1 MQDQSV
7 TAFCIPLQTIQPQ
20 FSLETHRT
28 LFNSTRY
35 SLPRSPPVSMSARP
49 KTYVTP
55 TGAGSGRSVSCRTHK
70 HAQTNVFAHS
80 WNTVQVFQRIRRCQT
95 EPRGKHAQTDVIVRG
110 SFLFTMFNTGEP
122 VIICR
127 RQISQNR
134 DCSMISVF
142 LLPAAKLQSVQGTP
156 GEARKPR
163 SGGPKRRLSARTREW
178 WSRTGSNRRPEACK
192 ATALPTELRPQTR
205 PKHEWWAWEDLNFR
219 PHAYQ
224 ARALTN

>member
-1 MQDQSV
+1 MPRHPPNALNLLENVPCNTDQRNLAVPLNHAGSTHNGLLYSV
-7 TAFCIPLQTIQPQ
+7 TDDPPQ

-35 SLPRSPPVSMSARP
+35 SLPRSPSVSMSARP

-110 SFLFTMFNTGEP
+110 SFLFTMFKTHRQIDDVNDGKSRP
-122 VIICR
+122 ICR
-127 RQISQNR
+127 RQIFQGSV
-134 DCSMISVF
+134 CPKISVF
-142 LLPAAKLQSVQGTP
+142 LYRAAN
-156 GEARKPR
+156 
-163 SGGPKRRLSARTREW
+163 KRVVEPD
-178 WSRTGSNRRPEACK
+178 GIE
-192 ATALPTELRPQTR
+192 PTT
-205 PKHEWWAWEDLNFR
+205 
-219 PHAYQ
+219 
-224 ARALTN
+224 